1 MSLRTPILILAILI
15 VNAAIAEEFVGIPT
29 ITDGDTVVIGENKI
43 RLLDMDAP
51 ESDQFCL
58 DKKGAPWNCGIDARE
73 ALRKKVGGKEWH
85 CQSVQHDRY
94 GRSLASCTVDGENI
108 SGWMVREGWA
118 MSPIQKGYSHR
129 FDAEE
134 KAARDSRAG
143 LWAGAFIAPWDWR
156 RRDCRTEVRG
166 SISVPIDAQ
175 PKLCGSPSKPPDPNC
190 TIKAPLRNGQCIFHQ
205 EGDRFYGKIKMEGSN
220 KRWFC
225 SEFEAKAAG
234 CRSSR

>member
-1 MSLRTPILILAILI
+1 VRRSRLFLLAIF
-15 VNAAIAEEFVGIPT
+15 VANAAIAEELVGIPT
-29 ITDGDTVVIGENKI
+29 ITDGDTVVIGETKI

-58 DKKGAPWNCGIDARE
+58 DKKGEAWNCGIDARE
-73 ALRKKVGGKEWH
+73 ALRKKVSGKEWH

-94 GRSLASCTVDGENI
+94 GRSLASCTVEGENI
-108 SGWMVREGWA
+108 SAWMVREGWA

-134 KAARDSRAG
+134 KTARDSRSG

-156 RRDCRTEVRG
+156 RRNCKTEVRG
-166 SISVPIDAQ
+166 SVSIPIDAQ

-190 TIKAPLRNGQCIFHQ
+190 TIKATVRNGQCIFHL
-205 EGDRFYGKIKMEGSN
+205 EGDRYYGKITIEGSN

-225 SEFEAKAAG
+225 SEVEAKAAG
-234 CRSSR
+234 CRPSK